1 MSTDEGFCRVSV
13 DGKVTG
19 ASKCCFRLF
28 YSDIAEKL
36 KHPIT
41 EATWNRLG
49 ESLINFFHT
58 TGWRGALEDAMDQEG
73 LLASQP
79 STEEEEQED
88 CSDDIKEN
96 DYYVLDN
103 LDGNLIVQLDFNP
116 EDDDSEEEDE
126 EDEEDEEED
135 D

>member
-28 YSDIAEKL
+28 SSDIAEKL

-58 TGWRGALEDAMDQEG
+58 TGWRDALEDAMDQEG

-79 STEEEEQED
+79 STAY
-88 CSDDIKEN
+88 SSLKEHEYLAVR
-96 DYYVLDN
+96 D
-103 LDGNLIVQLDFNP
+103 LDGLLDSMLLFDPDDNGS
-116 EDDDSEEEDE
+116 EDDDDLYEEEDE
-126 EDEEDEEED
+126 ENA
-135 D
+135 